1 MWNRSSSFGI
11 NVEHFINQLVA
22 WQQSGYISPQVW
34 REMCQ
39 LVRQELLPGKDITE
53 APSVNLDEVTAAAP
67 PCGSGGSLDPKGSLY
82 NQTRNLPSTGTVKYV
97 KKNAVLASCLF
108 PSYSSGGSREGDS
121 KKYRPK
127 IPESLESFPTYELS
141 L

>member
-39 LVRQELLPGKDITE
+39 FVRQELLPGKDVTE

-67 PCGSGGSLDPKGSLY
+67 PGGSGGSLDPKG
-82 NQTRNLPSTGTVKYV
+82 NCTIRRMT
-97 KKNAVLASCLF
+97 CLVM
-108 PSYSSGGSREGDS
+108 
-121 KKYRPK
+121 
-127 IPESLESFPTYELS
+127 
-141 L
+141 